1 MSMFVSTATAMT
13 TQSLVKKEPLEEDV
27 MSTAIYP
34 TGMCMRRVFHSV
46 LDVYH
51 YQLAV
56 CLYSSLFIRTM
67 CTHTLF

>member
-1 MSMFVSTATAMT
+1 MFMFVSTAAAMT

-34 TGMCMRRVFHSV
+34 TGTCMCVRRVFHCV

-51 YQLAV
+51 CQLAM
-56 CLYSSLFIRTM
+56 CLYSV
-67 CTHTLF
+67 

>member
-1 MSMFVSTATAMT
+1 MT

-34 TGMCMRRVFHSV
+34 TGMCVRRVFHCV

-51 YQLAV
+51 CQLAM
-56 CLYSSLFIRTM
+56 CLYSVCAHIHCTMFCGLRTHHQIE
-67 CTHTLF
+67 CS